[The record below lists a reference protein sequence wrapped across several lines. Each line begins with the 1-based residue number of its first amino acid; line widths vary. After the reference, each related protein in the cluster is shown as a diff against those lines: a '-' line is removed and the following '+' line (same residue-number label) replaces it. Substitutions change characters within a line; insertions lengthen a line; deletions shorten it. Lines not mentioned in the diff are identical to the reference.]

1 LGDKLSDIKIKN
13 AAADCLSNFTEA
25 TCPQFVFSQLYQHT
39 AGHKNPKVTSEALL
53 WMTKALE
60 DFGTAGLDIKTLI
73 DHVKAC
79 LDSTNAPTKTA
90 ATKLLVV
97 LRIAVGPA
105 LSDFLL
111 DIKKQLLDTIE
122 KEFDKVCAVTVQSG
136 TRVLIQ
142 YYSGKRCQAIPS
154 LSHVP

>member
-1 LGDKLSDIKIKN
+1 MGEKLADIKIKN
-13 AAADCLSNFTEA
+13 ASTECLNSFTEA
-25 TCPQFVFSQLYQHT
+25 TCPQFVFSQLYIHT

-53 WMTKALE
+53 WMSKALE
-60 DFGTAGLDIKTLI
+60 DFGTAGLDIKMLI

-79 LDSTNAPTKTA
+79 LDSTNAATKTA

-111 DIKKQLLDTIE
+111 DVKKQLLDSIE
-122 KEFDKVCAVTVQSG
+122 KEFEKVCT
-136 TRVLIQ
+136 
-142 YYSGKRCQAIPS
+142 
-154 LSHVP
+154 